1 MRHAC
6 TELRP
11 LEQVP
16 RCWRRP
22 CATDRHA
29 LAADRSAG
37 RKRGSAHALWSESW
51 RHTVLHVQSLHP
63 EARKVNVAAT
73 GLRIGRLMWP
83 GLGRRDAQSR
93 GTPEPFGLPNG
104 GPFSILGPSAER
116 ESGRPA
122 RARSELRTRLVHY
135 STIYQVRTR
144 TSVLGPAKLGNTSQG
159 CPPPS
164 TWWTTH
170 ALTSLLHDS

>member
-63 EARKVNVAAT
+63 EPRKVNVAAN
-73 GLRIGRLMWP
+73 GLRIGRMVWP
-83 GLGRRDAQSR
+83 GLGRRGVQSR
-93 GTPEPFGLPNG
+93 GTAGTIRGLRLRRTAGRVLSRNIPCLTSVIQSSMSCLPRSKG
-104 GPFSILGPSAER
+104 ARAPGKGIVARALGPLCA
-116 ESGRPA
+116 
-122 RARSELRTRLVHY
+122 
-135 STIYQVRTR
+135 
-144 TSVLGPAKLGNTSQG
+144 
-159 CPPPS
+159 
-164 TWWTTH
+164 TH
-170 ALTSLLHDS
+170 ARDFGEAVHV